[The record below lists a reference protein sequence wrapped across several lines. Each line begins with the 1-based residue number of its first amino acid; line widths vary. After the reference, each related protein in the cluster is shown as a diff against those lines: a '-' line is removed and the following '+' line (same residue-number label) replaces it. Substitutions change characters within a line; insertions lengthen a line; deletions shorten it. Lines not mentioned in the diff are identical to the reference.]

1 VKRALVL
8 GGGGPVGIGWE
19 SGLLVGLAAGGVDIS
34 GADGIFGTSAGA
46 FVGALLALGAD
57 IPRTVAEL
65 AAEDALEFAASWA
78 ALAAERLPV
87 IVTTVTGSILSGA
100 SPEETRRAL
109 GRLSVESEVPTE
121 EEFLR
126 SFALFGQFPWP
137 PRFACTAVETASG
150 DFVVWEAGSGT
161 DLLHGVASSCAVPSV
176 FPPVTIE
183 GQRYMDGGVRTT
195 LNADLAVG
203 YERVLV
209 ISATTLSPPAGATDP
224 VTQTLFGAIATEL
237 AELRSSGAEVVV
249 IEPNQEFLEIS
260 GFGLNLMDVRRATD
274 AHEAGIRLGD
284 EEAGRIGGLWDH

>member
-1 VKRALVL
+1 M
-8 GGGGPVGIGWE
+8 GIGWE

-57 IPRTVAEL
+57 LPRTVADL
-65 AAEDALEFAASWA
+65 TAEDALEVGASWS

-87 IVTTVTGSILSGA
+87 LVNTVTTSILSGA
-100 SPEETRRAL
+100 SPEDTRRAL

-126 SFALFGQFPWP
+126 LFAVFEQFEWP
-137 PRFACTAVETASG
+137 PRFSCTAVETASG

-161 DLLHGVASSCAVPSV
+161 DLLHAVASSCAVPSI
-176 FPPVTIE
+176 FPLVTVE

-209 ISATTLSPPAGATDP
+209 ISATTLSPPADATDP
-224 VTQTLFGAIATEL
+224 VTAALFGAVAAQL
-237 AELRSSGAEVVV
+237 AELRSSGAEVAV
-249 IEPNQEFLEIS
+249 IEPDQEFLEIS
-260 GFGLNLMDVRRATD
+260 GFGLNLMDVRTATP
-274 AHEAGIRLGD
+274 AHEAGIRLGAQ
-284 EEAGRIGGLWDH
+284 EAGRIGELWDR